1 MAFQLQNISERSRS
15 ATEYLQRH
23 EDDPD
28 REDQDN
34 CIEMVLTSGVAIG
47 AVGTLCVIGAAAAIL
62 VLSRKLSQ

>member
-28 REDQDN
+28 REEQDN

-47 AVGTLCVIGAAAAIL
+47 VVGTLCLIGVAAAVVA
-62 VLSRKLSQ
+62 LSKKLSQ